1 MVKEDLKIIFFGNT
15 SFSKTFLKY
24 LYEVIN
30 YNVVGVVTDPDKV
43 LRKHGKEFTSVTPVK
58 QYAEEN
64 HIPVLPLDTDILRSY
79 DANLYVVVAYKYLPK
94 SVWGIPAYGTI
105 NIHPSL
111 LPQFRGPAPIEH
123 TIMNGYTHTG
133 VTCFYINDN
142 IDTGDIIEQLPVEFP
157 YTINA
162 KKAYSIME
170 DAGTKCLYNALFKI
184 ISADGKPNTKKQSDI
199 EPTYAP
205 KIKNVKIDWN
215 WPASK
220 IYDYVRAL
228 TFYNGAY
235 THINGIEVRILA
247 TSISCMS
254 MWPKEISFYKG
265 RLTIGAGNHMG
276 VAILTV
282 KPAGKKEMSA
292 ADFINGLKNKTDK
305 IEVTD

>member
-1 MVKEDLKIIFFGNT
+1 
-15 SFSKTFLKY
+15 
-24 LYEVIN
+24 
-30 YNVVGVVTDPDKV
+30 
-43 LRKHGKEFTSVTPVK
+43 
-58 QYAEEN
+58 
-64 HIPVLPLDTDILRSY
+64 
-79 DANLYVVVAYKYLPK
+79 
-94 SVWGIPAYGTI
+94 
-105 NIHPSL
+105 
-111 LPQFRGPAPIEH
+111 
-123 TIMNGYTHTG
+123 
-133 VTCFYINDN
+133 
-142 IDTGDIIEQLPVEFP
+142 
-157 YTINA
+157 
-162 KKAYSIME
+162 ME

-235 THINGIEVRILA
+235 TYINGIEVRILA

-265 RLTIGAGNHMG
+265 RLIIGAGNHMG